1 MAELYSWP
9 EILTAVLDRRDLSV
23 SESTWAMRQV
33 MRGDATP
40 SQLAGFLLALRAKG
54 EKLFN
59 SGDAARNIIAC
70 AVCHGGNGRG
80 LDAHGIASVTNL
92 APKYAGT
99 VLYEFRD
106 TPSFGGLT
114 HPEAMRIA
122 LKPLN
127 DRDLKDVAAYL
138 SSMRP

>member
-54 EKLFN
+54 ETVDEIVAVIDSPPRPSHER
-59 SGDAARNIIAC
+59 SGSERQHLIDALAEMIAE
-70 AVCHGGNGRG
+70 AVR
-80 LDAHGIASVTNL
+80 
-92 APKYAGT
+92 
-99 VLYEFRD
+99 R
-106 TPSFGGLT
+106 
-114 HPEAMRIA
+114 
-122 LKPLN
+122 
-127 DRDLKDVAAYL
+127 
-138 SSMRP
+138 